1 MIKIDHIA
9 LYTTKLEE
17 MKEFFVKFFKGKAG
31 EMYHNQKS
39 GFKSYFVTFDG
50 GERIEIMT
58 RNEVSKG
65 EKEEYPCGYH
75 HISFSVGGRECV
87 DSLTK
92 ELNDAGYIT
101 LSGPRTTGDGY
112 YESQISGPEGNII
125 EITE

>member
-17 MKEFFVKFFKGKAG
+17 MKAFFIKFFNGKAG

-50 GERIEIMT
+50 GDRIEIMT
-58 RNEVSKG
+58 RSEVS
-65 EKEEYPCGYH
+65 EKDKDEYPCGYH
-75 HISFSVGGRECV
+75 HISFSVGGREKV

-92 ELNDAGYIT
+92 ELNDSGYIT

-112 YESQISGPEGNII
+112 YESQIYGPEGNII